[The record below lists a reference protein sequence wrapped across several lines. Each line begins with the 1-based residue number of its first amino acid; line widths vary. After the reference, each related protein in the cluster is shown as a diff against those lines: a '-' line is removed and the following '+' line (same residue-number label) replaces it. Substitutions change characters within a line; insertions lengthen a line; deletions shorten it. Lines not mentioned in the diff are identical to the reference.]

1 MARIQVEVAGL
12 TASPH
17 NSGAYALILQEVN
30 GTRRLSIV
38 IGQDQAQSIV
48 LQLQEMKPVRPVSHD
63 LLKSVIETLGGRVV
77 EVTVNDLRDSTFY
90 AAVRIDGASDEV
102 DARPSDAIALAI
114 RSGAPIYV
122 EESVLREAGMMAQE
136 EQDDELGMESEE
148 QTSEEEEES
157 APSSGGSQSHGAKS
171 QRELLQERLDEAV
184 RSEDYENA
192 ILIREQLDRLDQAG

>member
-30 GTRRLSIV
+30 GSRRLSIV

-63 LLKSVIETLGGRVV
+63 LLKSVIEALGGRVV

-136 EQDDELGMESEE
+136 EQDDEMGLESEE
-148 QTSEEEEES
+148 QTQDDEDET
-157 APSSGGSQSHGAKS
+157 AASGGSQSHGSKS

-192 ILIREQLDRLDQAG
+192 ILIREQLDRLDRAG